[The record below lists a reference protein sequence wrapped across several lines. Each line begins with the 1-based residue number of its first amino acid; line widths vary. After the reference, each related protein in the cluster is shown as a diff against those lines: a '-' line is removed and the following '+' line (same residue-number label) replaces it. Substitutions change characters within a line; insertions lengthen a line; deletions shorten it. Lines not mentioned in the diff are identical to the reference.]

1 MKGVVRLV
9 AEYYSKGRRLLL
21 LRERERER
29 ERERGRRLLGNP
41 SRLQC

>member
-9 AEYYSKGRRLLL
+9 AEYYSKEAAAAAVQ
-21 LRERERER
+21 RERERER
-29 ERERGRRLLGNP
+29 ERRLLGNP